1 MLTQVEKYKWKNN
14 MKIMHNIVIES
25 LINYHLIKI
34 FQNLNIYNYLQI
46 RPDKSIQAQINICS
60 HRDSIVFNM

>member
-1 MLTQVEKYKWKNN
+1 